1 MNLLAKI
8 QNKLKG
14 EPETKTTGSAQQNI
28 EQLDK
33 LPDSEKLK
41 VLDYLNS
48 LKNLHTHEQPS

>member
-14 EPETKTTGSAQQNI
+14 EPDKTTGSAQQNI
-28 EQLDK
+28 EQLNK

-48 LKNLHTHEQPS
+48 LKDLHTHEQPS